1 MHHLL
6 DIASLSDEDLGTLLT
21 LGQNLYEHRMPDPQI
36 KGWLAT
42 LFYEPSTRTRC
53 SFTIAA
59 RRLGME
65 VLNLDMATSAAQKG
79 EDLRDSVRTLSAMG
93 VTTVAVRHP
102 ENRAIQDLSSLQ
114 NVRVINAGDGT
125 RAHPTQA
132 LGDVLV
138 MRSAWGHD
146 LTNRT
151 IVICGNI
158 QHSRV
163 ARSHLALLPRLGVG
177 VHLVADNDDP
187 LDLTGPYR
195 RHKRLQ
201 DILPDADAIMM
212 LRVQKER
219 MAVIPDLSCYLH
231 DFGLKEDDACHLKSG
246 ALIMH
251 PGPFNRNV
259 EIASALVDHPAC
271 MIQNQVAAGV
281 AIRMAVLAGV

>member
-6 DIASLSDEDLGTLLT
+6 DIASLSDDDLGMLLT
-21 LGQNLYEHRMPDPQI
+21 LGQDLYEHRIPDPQI

-65 VLNLDMATSAAQKG
+65 VLNLDMATSSAQKG
-79 EDLRDSVRTLSAMG
+79 EDLLDTVRTLLAMG

-102 ENRAIQDLSSLQ
+102 ENRVMQALSSMHPL
-114 NVRVINAGDGT
+114 RVINAGDGT

-132 LGDVLV
+132 LGDALV
-138 MRSAWGHD
+138 MRGAWGHD
-146 LTNRT
+146 LTGRH

-219 MAVIPDLSCYLH
+219 MAVIPDLSRYLN
-231 DFGLKEDDACHLKSG
+231 DFGLKEEDAKRLKSG

-259 EIASALVDHPAC
+259 EIASALVDHPASV
-271 MIQNQVAAGV
+271 IQNQVAAGV
-281 AIRMAVLAGV
+281 AIRMAILAGV

>member
-79 EDLRDSVRTLSAMG
+79 EDLRDTVRTLSAMG

-102 ENRAIQDLSSLQ
+102 ENLAIQALSSLQ
-114 NVRVINAGDGT
+114 IVRVINAGDGT
-125 RAHPTQA
+125 HAHPTQA

-163 ARSHLALLPRLGVG
+163 ARSHLALLPRLGAV
-177 VHLVADNDDP
+177 VHFVPDNDDP
-187 LDLTGPYR
+187 LDLTGPYT

-201 DILPDADAIMM
+201 EILPDADAIMM

-219 MAVIPDLSCYLH
+219 MAVIPDLSCYLR

-271 MIQNQVAAGV
+271 VIQNQVAAGV